1 MLLKFWSLKESIE
14 NSNYMVSKM
23 VMWQEPGKKKLLS
36 FLAKLSIP
44 IDQAGQKFT
53 FMKPEI
59 KRELKTKIVG
69 ISQEFDLDDII
80 SHSYVR

>member
-1 MLLKFWSLKESIE
+1 
-14 NSNYMVSKM
+14 MVSKM
-23 VMWQEPGKKKLLS
+23 VMWQEPGKKKLLN

-44 IDQAGQKFT
+44 IDQAEQKFT

-69 ISQEFDLDDII
+69 ISQEFELDEII
-80 SHSYVR
+80 SHSYVRQFDS